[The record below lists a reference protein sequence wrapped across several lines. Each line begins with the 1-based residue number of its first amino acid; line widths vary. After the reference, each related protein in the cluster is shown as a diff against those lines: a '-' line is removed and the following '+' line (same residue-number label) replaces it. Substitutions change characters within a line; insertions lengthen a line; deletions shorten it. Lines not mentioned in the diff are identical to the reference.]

1 MFHIINHAT
10 VFKQYGKEQGSAAE
24 KCQTVQYL
32 GQGMKDIRYFTHK
45 DHCAAQKFVAQ
56 IKA

>member
-1 MFHIINHAT
+1 MAVHELRQMFHIINHAT

-32 GQGMKDIRYFTHK
+32 VQGMKDIRYLTHK
-45 DHCAAQKFVAQ
+45 V
-56 IKA
+56 